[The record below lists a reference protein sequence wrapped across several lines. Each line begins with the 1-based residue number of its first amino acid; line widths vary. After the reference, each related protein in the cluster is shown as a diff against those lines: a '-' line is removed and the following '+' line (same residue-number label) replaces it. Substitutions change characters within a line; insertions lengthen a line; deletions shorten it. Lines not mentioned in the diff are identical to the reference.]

1 MHDSTKQ
8 KLEQLKTAFQV
19 RKVPNVTMT
28 NGMFL
33 YMLVRMLKPAR
44 ILEIGTANGLSTLF
58 FAEALKENGLG
69 TITTL
74 EAQSHAY
81 EEANAYFSEWG
92 HEERVTSLCGDAKLL
107 IPTLEAPFDLVFID
121 AMKKEYGEYMRLL
134 KPLIHS
140 GTSIVVDDVIK
151 FRHKMDD
158 FFALLENGEYE
169 YTIVPIDEDDG
180 VMLLTPSTV

>member
-1 MHDSTKQ
+1 MHESTRK
-8 KLEQLKTAFQV
+8 KLEQLKMVFQE
-19 RKVPNVTMT
+19 RKVPNVSME

-81 EEANAYFSEWG
+81 EEACAYFSEWG
-92 HEERVTSLCGDAKLL
+92 HEERITSLCGDAKVL
-107 IPTLEAPFDLVFID
+107 IPSLDGKYDLVFVD
-121 AMKKEYGEYMRLL
+121 AMKKEYGEYMRLI

-180 VMLLTPSTV
+180 VMLLTPSIV